1 LFFANFCDRI
11 TAGKDLKIK
20 NNSMFILIFFVIG
33 LAIGSF
39 LNVVVYRLNV
49 AESLLGRSH
58 CPHCKNQIRW
68 YDNIPLFSFILLK
81 MKCRDCNGK
90 ISWQYP
96 LMEFFTGVI
105 FALVGSCFFSLNNPQ
120 SWITTAY
127 FLVLF
132 SLLLVIF
139 VYDFKYMEI
148 PMIIFWITLAV
159 SLFYAIFSDWINFIP
174 QLGIW
179 NLSIFSGIIGG
190 LVAFGFFFILVS
202 VSKERW
208 MGMGDAYLAFLAG
221 FIVGFPQ
228 IIFTLTISF
237 FLGSICGIILLL
249 AKKKTMKSQIPF
261 APFLVSSI
269 ILAIILPEIF
279 PALKYYYLLF
289 F

>member
-1 LFFANFCDRI
+1 
-11 TAGKDLKIK
+11 
-20 NNSMFILIFFVIG
+20 MFILIFFIFG
-33 LAIGSF
+33 LIIGSF

-49 AESLLGRSH
+49 AESILGRSY

-68 YDNIPLFSFILLK
+68 YDNVPLFSFILLK
-81 MKCRDCNGK
+81 MKCRDCQGK

-96 LMEFFTGVI
+96 LMEFFTGAV
-105 FALVGSCFFSLNNPQ
+105 FALIGNYFFFINNPQ

-127 FLVLF
+127 FLVLA

-139 VYDFKYMEI
+139 SYDLKYMEI
-148 PMIIFWITLAV
+148 PMIIFWIAMGV
-159 SLFYAIFSDWINFIP
+159 SLLYSISIDWLNFIP
-174 QLGIW
+174 ELGIW
-179 NLSIFSGIIGG
+179 NLSIFSGLIGG

-221 FIVGFPQ
+221 FVVGFPQ
-228 IIFTLTISF
+228 IIFTLTLSF

-249 AKKKTMKSQIPF
+249 TKKKTLKSQIPF
-261 APFLVSSI
+261 APFLVSAV
-269 ILAIILPEIF
+269 ILAIILPEMF
-279 PALKYYYLLF
+279 PFLKYYLMLF